1 MGEKVRISDIAQRAG
16 VSIATVSRVLNEPDR
31 VRAGTRDQVYAVMRA
46 LKYVPPTV
54 HRDPETLSNIIGVF
68 APNLFLDSLTELVRA
83 VEAELTETT
92 FDILLVNMRG
102 NRNFAGFIQ
111 TNPHILKKVDAA
123 IVFSADVSADAVDY
137 MKSADVPLVLL
148 QARCKLVRSVSNNNF
163 LGGQDA
169 ATHLLECGY
178 RRIAFVGWEPWDD
191 HVADR
196 LAGFRS
202 TLTRFGIPFHDEDI
216 AYGALSADGGYTA
229 TARLLEK
236 NQPDAVFY
244 ACDMMAVGGL
254 KQFRERGVA
263 VPDAVGVMGFD
274 DLSIAGAIGL
284 TTMRQYFSKKAQ
296 MIVEYLVGRLSGD
309 IRTDQPEELQ
319 ISPGLVVRDTTR
331 PVSDRKPLPPR
342 AAEKR

>member
-1 MGEKVRISDIAQRAG
+1 MGEKVRISDIAKRVG
-16 VSIATVSRVLNEPDR
+16 VSIATVSRVMNEPDR
-31 VRAGTRDQVYAVMRA
+31 VRAGTRDQVYAAMRA

-102 NRNFAGFIQ
+102 NRDFGSFIQ
-111 TNPHILKKVDAA
+111 TNPHILRKVDAA
-123 IVFSADVSADAVDY
+123 IVFSADVSATAVDY
-137 MKSADVPLVLL
+137 MKSADVPIVLL
-148 QARCKLVRSVSNNNF
+148 QARSQLVRSVSNNNF

-169 ATHLLECGY
+169 AEHLLECGY

-196 LAGFRS
+196 FAGFQS
-202 TLTRFGIPFHDEDI
+202 TLTRFGINISNDDI
-216 AYGALSADGGYTA
+216 AYGPLSADGGYEA
-229 TARLLEK
+229 TARLLQKME
-236 NQPDAVFY
+236 PEAIFY
-244 ACDMMAVGGL
+244 GCDMMAVGGL
-254 KQFRERGVA
+254 KLFREHGVL
-263 VPDAVGVMGFD
+263 VPEAVGVMGFD

-296 MIVEYLVGRLSGD
+296 MIVEYLLGRLSGE
-309 IRTDQPEELQ
+309 IRTDQTEELQ
-319 ISPGLVVRDTTR
+319 ISPGLVVRNTTR
-331 PVSDRKPLPPR
+331 SIPERKSMPPR